1 MGVQVVPNFDAIRQ
15 VIFPHALSMEPNKNE
30 VKYGGKG
37 ASETQNK
44 SPGTQAYRA
53 GATQYR
59 RWLAL
64 GPFGGATPIIE
75 TKNEALMPWFRRTFS
90 LLVRCGF
97 RVTVSGGLWRYR
109 SLAGWPL

>member
-1 MGVQVVPNFDAIRQ
+1 
-15 VIFPHALSMEPNKNE
+15 MEPNKNE

-75 TKNEALMPWFRRTFS
+75 TKNEALMRSAAPS
-90 LLVRCGF
+90 LCYYDVASGLQSPEDFGAIG
-97 RVTVSGGLWRYR
+97 VSRGGRFDSR
-109 SLAGWPL
+109 G